1 MDQQEL
7 LELENLLRDKDSE
20 LEAAYSLIEDL
31 EDKVRGAYQSQAC
44 REPLG
49 GTADAVSEDH
59 EVDPSSSGNAT
70 DSGSVASEDVDR
82 DEYVLDL
89 EKLCEILQGDAMATE
104 TRLEACDQENARLR
118 VVVSHLEDRVRSI
131 SSTLPSLPVS
141 PPAPPR
147 RADERAAEIKNIEA
161 ALDRACEE
169 RLRLENR
176 LSALE
181 SERDAERSNRE
192 RLEEEVRSL
201 REAAGRSKEEAQ
213 ALKDRLS
220 SHARAD
226 RVSEAD
232 RRRDSPRGTAYD
244 DAWKALDD
252 GARSRLGRSASE
264 HRLDRSRHQPRDLA
278 DVSLK
283 IDVGRSA
290 ARRKSSLVV
299 PEMGICS
306 PEHLVQ
312 WCEDA
317 ADIEA
322 LCVQQRDGCNGEL
335 RRRHSAPARDDLGNG
350 WEARGDHVVPT
361 SEQDRKEDQHPVFR
375 RRWEPGTD
383 RGAHRFH
390 RGKVLR
396 RAMER
401 LHRRREERERH
412 QDRCKTGATNKVK
425 GAVVATR
432 MVRVE
437 PRRTTSASDQ
447 LETSSPLRRRAIP
460 LPCAAEGL

>member
-290 ARRKSSLVV
+290 ARRKAPSWYLRWVFAVLSTSFNGAKTLLISKLCACSSATGA
-299 PEMGICS
+299 MGS
-306 PEHLVQ
+306 LG
-312 WCEDA
+312 A
-317 ADIEA
+317 AIVLLLATIWETDGKREA
-322 LCVQQRDGCNGEL
+322 TML
-335 RRRHSAPARDDLGNG
+335 
-350 WEARGDHVVPT
+350 
-361 SEQDRKEDQHPVFR
+361 FR
-375 RRWEPGTD
+375 RPSRT
-383 RGAHRFH
+383 
-390 RGKVLR
+390 V
-396 RAMER
+396 
-401 LHRRREERERH
+401 
-412 QDRCKTGATNKVK
+412 
-425 GAVVATR
+425 
-432 MVRVE
+432 
-437 PRRTTSASDQ
+437 RRTSTPCFGGAGN
-447 LETSSPLRRRAIP
+447 LERTEVHTAFIAVKSYGERWNGCIGVGKSGRDIKTAAKRARRTR
-460 LPCAAEGL
+460 